1 MGDMVLP
8 EDARPHPTKML
19 DLLMLMFPGGRER
32 TTSEWRDLLAR
43 AAGFTLTQIVPTKA
57 PESVIEA
64 VIC

>member
-1 MGDMVLP
+1 
-8 EDARPHPTKML
+8 ML

-32 TTSEWRDLLAR
+32 TASEWRDLLAR
-43 AAGFTLTQIVPTKA
+43 TGFTLTQIVPTKA